1 MICRQPSRVKPV
13 PSARS
18 KVESS
23 PFDVRYGKFLG
34 GNVNIVTKSGTND
47 FKGQVIGTFA
57 ADSTSP
63 KLVSMPISAAQL
75 GTADMSEITL
85 DVDQTFTPGSGDVRE
100 LGIRVFH
107 AFIEAK

>member
-1 MICRQPSRVKPV
+1 MPDAASSRTALSAEPV
-13 PSARS
+13 IA
-18 KVESS
+18 
-23 PFDVRYGKFLG
+23 L
-34 GNVNIVTKSGTND
+34 
-47 FKGQVIGTFA
+47 VIGTFA

-107 AFIEAK
+107 TYVEPK